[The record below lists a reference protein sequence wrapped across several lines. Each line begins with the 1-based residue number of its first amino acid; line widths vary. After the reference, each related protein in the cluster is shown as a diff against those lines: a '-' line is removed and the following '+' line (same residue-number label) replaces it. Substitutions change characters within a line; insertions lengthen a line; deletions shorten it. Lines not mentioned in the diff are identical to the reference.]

1 MEAGSDAAGSGH
13 ERVLPYES
21 KRMGDENGNNIRF
34 NERKQYPHNDDPFL
48 EGIWE
53 FVRERMD
60 RRERMHRR
68 Y

>member
-1 MEAGSDAAGSGH
+1 MGSDAAGSGQ

-34 NERKQYPHNDDPFL
+34 NERSQYPQNGDPVL